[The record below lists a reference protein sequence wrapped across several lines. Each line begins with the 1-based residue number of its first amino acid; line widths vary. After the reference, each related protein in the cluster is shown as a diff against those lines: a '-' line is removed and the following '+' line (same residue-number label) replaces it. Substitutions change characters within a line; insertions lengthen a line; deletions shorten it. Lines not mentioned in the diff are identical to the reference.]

1 MKSRSGFKDFTKGWA
16 EIVNSV
22 LGAQRPQHCYPHRVA
37 VEPDPRSGPVRPQ
50 QQGAPTGQDGPVA
63 VGVQVADLAQ
73 PLAQKDGLAR
83 FAVDDV
89 VAGDAVMGA
98 AVVDVVAASRQQP
111 QRCCQ
116 RPQQQQQ
123 LPRCWIDFAEIAPEE
138 FPPAERIISVPEFC
152 LTPVQSC
159 VGSALFCHPI
169 LPEPR

>member
-1 MKSRSGFKDFTKGWA
+1 MR
-16 EIVNSV
+16 
-22 LGAQRPQHCYPHRVA
+22 
-37 VEPDPRSGPVRPQ
+37 
-50 QQGAPTGQDGPVA
+50 
-63 VGVQVADLAQ
+63 VADLAQ
-73 PLAQKDGLAR
+73 PLAQKDGPAR

-89 VAGDAVMGA
+89 VAEDAVMGA

-159 VGSALFCHPI
+159 VGSALFCHPT